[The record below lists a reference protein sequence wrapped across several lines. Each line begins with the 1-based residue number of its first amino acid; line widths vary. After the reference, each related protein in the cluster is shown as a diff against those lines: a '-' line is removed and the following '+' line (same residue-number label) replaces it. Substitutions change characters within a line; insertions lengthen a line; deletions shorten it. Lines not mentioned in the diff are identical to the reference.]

1 MDPITLDE
9 QITLAESLERTAK
22 KVPRKPALVWKKE
35 KITYASLLEKV
46 RRVGKGLSDLGVGPK
61 DRVALLLPNCP
72 EYIYSYYAINLI
84 GGVVVPVNSFLKGT
98 EVSYI
103 LSDCQVHTLITT
115 ASLARSVLPHRA
127 ELKHLKH
134 IVLVGE
140 AEEDLQ
146 EISRPYSA
154 LMEGAPSSK
163 GERRS
168 SPSDLA
174 VIIYTSGTTGRPKG
188 AMLSNR
194 NLIYN
199 ANSSRSA
206 LDMFPKDR
214 FVLFLPLFHS
224 FTATVCML
232 LPIYLGCT
240 IVLLESVNRK
250 DIRHAITRY
259 RITIFVAVPALYN
272 VMAQAKISFLA
283 RWLNPVRL
291 YISGGAPL
299 ALEVL
304 NKFEKV
310 FRKPLLE
317 GYGLSEASPVVSVNP
332 LGQPRKAGSVG
343 LPLPGVEVKVVN
355 WEEREL
361 PPGEVGELIVRG
373 GNVMMGYYNQPEATA
388 QAIRGGWLFTG
399 DLARIDEDG
408 YVTIVDRKKDMLIV
422 RGCNVYPREV
432 EEVLYSYP
440 KVAEAAVIGMT
451 DRHRGEVPK
460 AYIVLKE
467 GMQADER
474 EIKRYCMDRL
484 ARYKIPREVEFR
496 DSLPM
501 TPTGKVL
508 KRELRDGVKIDTDRT
523 GHE

>member
-22 KVPRKPALVWKKE
+22 KVPHKPALVWKKE

-46 RRVGKGLSDLGVGPK
+46 RRVGKGLFDLGVGSK

-84 GGVVVPVNSFLKGT
+84 GGVVVPVNNFLKGT

-140 AEEDLQ
+140 VEEDLR

-154 LMEGAPSSK
+154 LMEAAPSANR
-163 GERRS
+163 ERRS

-206 LDMFPKDR
+206 LDMFPQDR

-259 RITIFVAVPALYN
+259 RITIFVAVPALN
-272 VMAQAKISFLA
+272 PLTALLDLAGGRDRALEAAGASLPFFAVSAIIGVLVSIVAGVASWVMLRAA
-283 RWLNPVRL
+283 RKQGSTHGR
-291 YISGGAPL
+291 GGA
-299 ALEVL
+299 
-304 NKFEKV
+304 
-310 FRKPLLE
+310 
-317 GYGLSEASPVVSVNP
+317 
-332 LGQPRKAGSVG
+332 GQP
-343 LPLPGVEVKVVN
+343 
-355 WEEREL
+355 
-361 PPGEVGELIVRG
+361 
-373 GNVMMGYYNQPEATA
+373 
-388 QAIRGGWLFTG
+388 
-399 DLARIDEDG
+399 D
-408 YVTIVDRKKDMLIV
+408 
-422 RGCNVYPREV
+422 
-432 EEVLYSYP
+432 
-440 KVAEAAVIGMT
+440 
-451 DRHRGEVPK
+451 
-460 AYIVLKE
+460 
-467 GMQADER
+467 
-474 EIKRYCMDRL
+474 
-484 ARYKIPREVEFR
+484 
-496 DSLPM
+496 
-501 TPTGKVL
+501 
-508 KRELRDGVKIDTDRT
+508 
-523 GHE
+523 